1 MSITIDDHRAAL
13 IGRILLAAS
22 QEEVKLFSDEAIQ
35 SLEQHKVNGHI
46 IARFIDKM
54 IADLEQF
61 SPMNKNPEQWSNIK
75 MARVYFKQVKRKSA
89 LAVADVK

>member
-1 MSITIDDHRAAL
+1 MPCTTPTPAC
-13 IGRILLAAS
+13 
-22 QEEVKLFSDEAIQ
+22 FF
-35 SLEQHKVNGHI
+35 LEDLQRRKVNGHI